1 MRKTIVIILTLV
13 SHCIANAQQ
22 AETIESITANSHEPE
37 WYAAQAEAWQ
47 KRVNENPQDQWAW
60 RNLFRATCYHEQFTG
75 GWGENQDESRTADVI
90 RRMEATLPDSYV
102 LNLCKGRFCL
112 TTDEAAKR
120 GDNILR
126 AIELMPEDICPED
139 LEFLAVRLW
148 INDPEDPRVKEL
160 YTKSYH
166 SRYFPSR
173 HMHFNHNM
181 LQSMQ
186 PNALYFSNGDLDT
199 EPMKM
204 LQEALGE
211 RTDVIIINLSFLH
224 ATTFMDALYK
234 KLNIA
239 PLTLNV
245 QDYGDK
251 YGEKWLEYYEAD
263 IIMYLIKESKRPA
276 YFSPTNPKV
285 SILDTD
291 SIFNEGLVLK
301 YSPKPYNNFDVAMH
315 NVKEVYNLEY
325 LAEPDLVYDS
335 WETSAMVDLNH
346 VTLLAHLIAKFRKKG
361 DEDQAMRLYNIL
373 SKCVERCV
381 PRQSDSYSQEYP
393 MEDRKAYYE
402 KLLKKQ
408 LQ

>member
-1 MRKTIVIILTLV
+1 MRKTIVIILALV

-47 KRVNENPQDQWAW
+47 KRVDENPQDQWAW
-60 RNLFRATCYHEQFTG
+60 RNLFRATCYYEQFTG

-90 RRMEATLPDSYV
+90 RRMEAALPDSFV

-112 TTDEAAKR
+112 TTDVTAKR

-126 AIELMPEDICPED
+126 AIELMPENICPED

-148 INDPEDPRVKEL
+148 INGPENPRVKEL
-160 YTKSYH
+160 YTKSY
-166 SRYFPSR
+166 RAKYFPSR
-173 HMHFNHNM
+173 IMQFNHNM

-251 YGEKWLEYYEAD
+251 YGEKWLQYYEAD

-285 SILDTD
+285 SILDTN

-361 DEDQAMRLYNIL
+361 DEHQAMRLYNIL

-393 MEDRKAYYE
+393 VEERMAYY
-402 KLLKKQ
+402 KNLLEKQ

>member
-1 MRKTIVIILTLV
+1 MRKTIVIILALV
-13 SHCIANAQQ
+13 SHCIASAQQ

-47 KRVNENPQDQWAW
+47 KRVDENPQDQWAW
-60 RNLFRATCYHEQFTG
+60 RNLFRATCYYEQFTG
-75 GWGENQDESRTADVI
+75 GWGENQDESKTADVI
-90 RRMEATLPDSYV
+90 RRMEAALPDSFV

-112 TTDEAAKR
+112 TTDVTAKR

-126 AIELMPEDICPED
+126 AIELMPENICPED

-148 INDPEDPRVKEL
+148 INAPENPRVKDL
-160 YTKSYH
+160 YAKSY
-166 SRYFPSR
+166 RAKYFPSR
-173 HMHFNHNM
+173 IMHFNHNM
-181 LQSMQ
+181 LRCME

-251 YGEKWLEYYEAD
+251 YGEKWLQYYEAD

-373 SKCVERCV
+373 SRCMERCV

>member
-1 MRKTIVIILTLV
+1 MRKTIVIILALV

-22 AETIESITANSHEPE
+22 TETIESITANSHEPE
-37 WYAAQAEAWQ
+37 WYAAQAEVWQ
-47 KRVNENPQDQWAW
+47 KKVDENPQDQWAW
-60 RNLFRATCYHEQFTG
+60 RNLFRATCYYEQFTG

-90 RRMEATLPDSYV
+90 RRMEATLPDSFV

-112 TTDEAAKR
+112 TTDVAAKR

-126 AIELMPEDICPED
+126 AIELMPENICPED

-148 INDPEDPRVKEL
+148 INDPENPRVKEL
-160 YTKSYH
+160 YTKSYQ

-251 YGEKWLEYYEAD
+251 YGEKWLQYYEAD

>member
-1 MRKTIVIILTLV
+1 MRKTIVIILALV
-13 SHCIANAQQ
+13 SHCIASAQQ

-47 KRVNENPQDQWAW
+47 KRVDENPQDQWAW
-60 RNLFRATCYHEQFTG
+60 RNLFRATCYYEQFTG
-75 GWGENQDESRTADVI
+75 GWGENQDESKTADVI
-90 RRMEATLPDSYV
+90 RRMEATLPDSFV

-112 TTDEAAKR
+112 TTDVTAKR

-126 AIELMPEDICPED
+126 AIELMPENICPED
-139 LEFLAVRLW
+139 LEFLSVRLW
-148 INDPEDPRVKEL
+148 INDPDNPLVKDL
-160 YTKSYH
+160 YAKSY
-166 SRYFPSR
+166 RAKYFPSR
-173 HMHFNHNM
+173 IMHFNHNM
-181 LQSMQ
+181 LRCME

-234 KLNIA
+234 KLNIT

-251 YGEKWLEYYEAD
+251 YGEKWLQYYEAD

-325 LAEPDLVYDS
+325 LAEPGLVYDS

-373 SKCVERCV
+373 SKCAERCV
-381 PRQSDSYSQEYP
+381 PRQSDSYSKEYP

>member
-47 KRVNENPQDQWAW
+47 KRVDADPQDQWAW
-60 RNLFRATCYHEQFTG
+60 RNLFRATCYYEQFTG

-90 RRMEATLPDSYV
+90 RRMEATLPDSFV

-112 TTDEAAKR
+112 TTDVTAKR

-126 AIELMPEDICPED
+126 AIELMPENICPED

-148 INDPEDPRVKEL
+148 INDPENPRVKEL
-160 YTKSYH
+160 YTKSYQ

-251 YGEKWLEYYEAD
+251 YGEKWLQYYEAD

-291 SIFNEGLVLK
+291 SIYNEGLVLK

-373 SKCVERCV
+373 

>member
-1 MRKTIVIILTLV
+1 MRKTIVIILALV

-47 KRVNENPQDQWAW
+47 KRVDENPQDQWAW
-60 RNLFRATCYHEQFTG
+60 RNLFRATCYYEQFTG
-75 GWGENQDESRTADVI
+75 GWGENQDESKTADVI
-90 RRMEATLPDSYV
+90 RRMEAALPDSFV

-126 AIELMPEDICPED
+126 AIELMPENICPED

-148 INDPEDPRVKEL
+148 INDPENPLVKEL
-160 YTKSYH
+160 YTKSYQ

-234 KLNIA
+234 KLNIT

-251 YGEKWLEYYEAD
+251 YGEKWLQYYEAD

-361 DEDQAMRLYNIL
+361 DEHQAMRLYNIL

-381 PRQSDSYSQEYP
+381 PRQSDSYSKEFP

>member
-1 MRKTIVIILTLV
+1 MRKTIVIILALV
-13 SHCIANAQQ
+13 SHCIASAQQ

-47 KRVNENPQDQWAW
+47 KRVDENPQDQWAW
-60 RNLFRATCYHEQFTG
+60 RNLFRATCYYEQFTG
-75 GWGENQDESRTADVI
+75 GWGENQDESKTADVI
-90 RRMEATLPDSYV
+90 RRMEATLPNSFV

-112 TTDEAAKR
+112 TTDVTAKR

-126 AIELMPEDICPED
+126 AIELMPENICPED

-148 INDPEDPRVKEL
+148 INDPDNPRVKEL
-160 YTKSYH
+160 YTKSYQ

-251 YGEKWLEYYEAD
+251 YGEKWLQYYEAD

-381 PRQSDSYSQEYP
+381 PRQSDSYSKEFP

>member
-1 MRKTIVIILTLV
+1 MRKTIVIILALV

-47 KRVNENPQDQWAW
+47 KRVNADPQDQWAW
-60 RNLFRATCYHEQFTG
+60 RNLFRATCYYEQFTG

-90 RRMEATLPDSYV
+90 RRMEAALPDSFV

-126 AIELMPEDICPED
+126 AIELMPENICPED

-148 INDPEDPRVKEL
+148 ISDPENPRVKDL
-160 YTKSYH
+160 YAKSN
-166 SRYFPSR
+166 RAKYFPSR
-173 HMHFNHNM
+173 IMQFNHNM
-181 LQSMQ
+181 LRCME

-234 KLNIA
+234 KLNIT

-263 IIMYLIKESKRPA
+263 IIMYLINESKRPA

-393 MEDRKAYYE
+393 VEDRKAYYE

>member
-1 MRKTIVIILTLV
+1 MRKTIVIILALV

-47 KRVNENPQDQWAW
+47 KRVDADPQDQWAW
-60 RNLFRATCYHEQFTG
+60 RNLFRATCYYEQFTG

-90 RRMEATLPDSYV
+90 RRMEAALPDSYV

-126 AIELMPEDICPED
+126 AIELMPENICPED

-148 INDPEDPRVKEL
+148 INDPENPRVKEL
-160 YTKSYH
+160 YTKSYQ

-251 YGEKWLEYYEAD
+251 YGEKWLQYYEAD

-285 SILDTD
+285 SILDAD
-291 SIFNEGLVLK
+291 SIYNEGLVLK

-315 NVKEVYNLEY
+315 NVKEVYDLEY

-361 DEDQAMRLYNIL
+361 DDDQAMRLYNIL

-381 PRQSDSYSQEYP
+381 PKQSDSYSQEYP

>member
-1 MRKTIVIILTLV
+1 MRKTIVIILALV

-47 KRVNENPQDQWAW
+47 KRVDADPQDQWAW
-60 RNLFRATCYHEQFTG
+60 RNLFRATCYYEQFTG

-90 RRMEATLPDSYV
+90 RRMEATLPDSFV

-126 AIELMPEDICPED
+126 AIELMPENICPED

-148 INDPEDPRVKEL
+148 INDPENPRVKEL
-160 YTKSYH
+160 YTKSYQ

>member
-1 MRKTIVIILTLV
+1 MRKTIVIILALV
-13 SHCIANAQQ
+13 SHYMASAQQ
-22 AETIESITANSHEPE
+22 AETIESFVANSHEPE

-47 KRVNENPQDQWAW
+47 KIVDENPQDQWAW
-60 RNLFRATCYHEQFTG
+60 RNLFRATCYHDQFTG

-90 RRMEATLPDSYV
+90 RKMEATLPDSYV

-126 AIELMPEDICPED
+126 AVELMPENICPED

-148 INDPEDPRVKEL
+148 INDPENPRVKEL
-160 YTKSYH
+160 YTKSYQQ
-166 SRYFPSR
+166 RYFPSR
-173 HMHFNHNM
+173 IMHFNHNM
-181 LQSMQ
+181 LRCMQ

-211 RTDVIIINLSFLH
+211 RTDVTIINLSFLH
-224 ATTFMDALYK
+224 ATPFMDALYK
-234 KLNIA
+234 KLNIK
-239 PLTLNV
+239 PLNLNV

-251 YGEKWLEYYEAD
+251 YGEKWLQYYEAD
-263 IIMYLIKESKRPA
+263 IIMYLINESKRPA

-285 SILDTD
+285 SILDAD
-291 SIFNEGLVLK
+291 SIYNEGLVLK

-315 NVKEVYNLEY
+315 NVKEVYDLEY

-335 WETSAMVDLNH
+335 WETSTMTDLNH
-346 VTLLAHLIAKFRKKG
+346 VTLLAHLISKFRKKG
-361 DEDQAMRLYNIL
+361 DDFEAERLYRIL
-373 SKCVERCV
+373 NKCVERCV
-381 PRQSDSYSQEYP
+381 PKQSYSKEYP
-393 MEDRKAYYE
+393 MEDRMAYYK
-402 KLLKKQ
+402 KLLEKQ